1 MADPQAGWYADPAGD
16 ATKLRWWDGTQWT
29 ENYTSAQGQAPAV
42 ATAPAPA
49 PAQSQS
55 QIAPSTPGAG
65 AYQQEQQSYAQPAY
79 QQPAYT
85 QPAYT
90 QPAQKSNDEGLRLAA
105 FIFCI
110 VSLVGC
116 CWMII
121 PLAWMIPMTVY
132 CWGIYKGTKANTT
145 VFGVCTLIFFSLIGG
160 ILLLCSTKD
169 A

>member
-42 ATAPAPA
+42 ATTPA

-65 AYQQEQQSYAQPAY
+65 AYQPGQQPYSQPAY
-79 QQPAYT
+79 QQPTYT
-85 QPAYT
+85 QPAN
-90 QPAQKSNDEGLRLAA
+90 KSNDEGLRLAA

-116 CWMII
+116 CWLII

-145 VFGVCTLIFFSLIGG
+145 AFGVCTLIFFSLISG